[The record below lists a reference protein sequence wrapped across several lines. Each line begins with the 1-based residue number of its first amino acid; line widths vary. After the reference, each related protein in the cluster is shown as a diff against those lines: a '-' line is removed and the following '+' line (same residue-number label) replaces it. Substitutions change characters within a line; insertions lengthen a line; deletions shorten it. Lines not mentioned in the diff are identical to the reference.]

1 MVKVTERCFET
12 TGRTTFICDFSPP
25 RGGATEAFVRPSV
38 DADFISV
45 AYNPGK
51 AVRVNSAMLA
61 AFIRYDGGHNG
72 NHNGEREVTFTLAT
86 RDMNKLALQSLL
98 LGAQLLGVENVVV
111 VQGDP
116 FSERDLQRVKD
127 VGDYTATGLIAA
139 IVGMNQGT
147 DYREGQLRAPTDF
160 CIGAT
165 LDLTRDIQHEARLAH
180 RKVVAGA
187 HFLITQPIFD
197 VAEAQRLKE
206 TYAELSGQELNLPVF
221 FGLPVLEKDGIIF
234 SSVPEQVR
242 RELDQD
248 RSGVDIALEL
258 YQRFLEAGLNNI
270 YLVPPIRR
278 GGARNY
284 AAAQRVLD
292 GTGRN

>member
-25 RGGATEAFVRPSV
+25 RGGDPEAVVGPSV

-51 AVRVNSAMLA
+51 AVRINSAMLA
-61 AFIRYDGGHNG
+61 ASIKHNPEAGGG
-72 NHNGEREVTFTLAT
+72 REVTFTLAT

-98 LGAQLLGVENVVV
+98 LGAQLLSLENVVV

-116 FSERDLQRVKD
+116 FTQRDLQRVKD
-127 VGDYTATGLIAA
+127 VGDFTATGLIAA
-139 IVGMNQGT
+139 ISGMNQGT

-160 CIGAT
+160 CIGAS
-165 LDLTRDIQHEARLAH
+165 LDLTRDIQLEARLAH
-180 RKVVAGA
+180 RKVLAGA

-206 TYAELSGQELNLPVF
+206 TYAELAGQELGLPVF
-221 FGLPVLEKDGIIF
+221 FGLQVLEKDGVIF

-258 YQRFLEAGLNNI
+258 YQRFREAGLNNI

-284 AAAQRVLD
+284 AAAQEVLD
-292 GTGRN
+292 GAYRN